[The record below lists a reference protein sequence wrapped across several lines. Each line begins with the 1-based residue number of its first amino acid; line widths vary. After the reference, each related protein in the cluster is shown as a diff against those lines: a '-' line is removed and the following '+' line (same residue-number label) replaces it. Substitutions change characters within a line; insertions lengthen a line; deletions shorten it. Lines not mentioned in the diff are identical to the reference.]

1 MSLIEK
7 IDAMKAQAQKL
18 IVKQPADRLDEIAND
33 ISEGYIIACD
43 EVKNYILSEQ
53 KEPCNYTLEDDDANT
68 WECNKCE
75 MLWQLEAGTPK
86 ENEMNYCPKCGREI
100 IG

>member
-7 IDAMKAQAQKL
+7 IDAEIERLEKSQLPRWVHPELHDETKAAINEAYL
-18 IVKQPADRLDEIAND
+18 IRKI
-33 ISEGYIIACD
+33 
-43 EVKNYILSEQ
+43 ILSEQ

-68 WECNKCE
+68 WECNKCGVE
-75 MLWQLEAGTPK
+75 WALEAGTP
-86 ENEMNYCPKCGREI
+86 EDNEMNYCPKCGREI

>member
-7 IDAMKAQAQKL
+7 IDALEKYL
-18 IVKQPADRLDEIAND
+18 
-33 ISEGYIIACD
+33 
-43 EVKNYILSEQ
+43 VKNNSYFEGAEWLFGKVREAILSEQ

-68 WECNKCE
+68 WECNKCGVE
-75 MLWQLEAGTPK
+75 WALEAGTP
-86 ENEMNYCPKCGREI
+86 EDNEMNYCPKCGREI

>member
-7 IDAMKAQAQKL
+7 VDKRCFELRKKISLCQDSRYDTERT
-18 IVKQPADRLDEIAND
+18 IYTNRLDECLRIKE
-33 ISEGYIIACD
+33 I
-43 EVKNYILSEQ
+43 ILSEQ

-68 WECNKCE
+68 WECNKCGVE
-75 MLWQLEAGTPK
+75 WVLEAGTP
-86 ENEMNYCPKCGREI
+86 EDNEMNYCPKCGREI